1 MSDIDIFAIEKQSS
15 ERRTRSIDFLQKMP
29 SGATISG
36 ATVACVVNST
46 GEVKSG
52 SMLASTTATIS
63 GSVAAFVVLGGEN
76 GELYKI
82 TVTATLSTGDILT
95 ADLFMRVRDY

>member
-1 MSDIDIFAIEKQSS
+1 MSDIDIFTIEKQSADI
-15 ERRTRSIDFLQKMP
+15 RSRSVDFSKKVP
-29 SGATISG
+29 DGVTIES
-36 ATVACVVNST
+36 ATVLCVVAATNENVSDD
-46 GEVKSG
+46 
-52 SMLASTTATIS
+52 MLASTDGTVDDSA
-63 GSVAAFVVLGGEN
+63 VVFTVQGGEN

>member
-1 MSDIDIFAIEKQSS
+1 MSDIDIFTIEKQSADIRS
-15 ERRTRSIDFLQKMP
+15 RSIDFSKKVP
-29 SGATISG
+29 DGVTIES
-36 ATVACVVNST
+36 ATVLCVVAATNENVSDD
-46 GEVKSG
+46 
-52 SMLASTTATIS
+52 MLASTTATIS